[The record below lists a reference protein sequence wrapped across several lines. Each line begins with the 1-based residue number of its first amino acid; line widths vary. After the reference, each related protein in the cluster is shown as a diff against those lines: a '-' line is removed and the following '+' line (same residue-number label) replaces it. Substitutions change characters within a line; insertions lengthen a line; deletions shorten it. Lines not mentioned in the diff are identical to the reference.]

1 MKAQYPTLLTG
12 YEAFLKEKQKKLT
25 NLDQKLS
32 SEKAKIP
39 GLNNKIQQHNE
50 NVRDEIHQKHEVFN
64 ELIETEKNKLSALKF
79 LQNIVD
85 GKNITSNF

>member
-1 MKAQYPTLLTG
+1 M
-12 YEAFLKEKQKKLT
+12 
-25 NLDQKLS
+25 NWKLS

-50 NVRDEIHQKHEVFN
+50 NVRDEIRQKHEVFN
-64 ELIETEKNKLSALKF
+64 ESIETEKNKLSALKF

-85 GKNITSNF
+85 GMSILLHL